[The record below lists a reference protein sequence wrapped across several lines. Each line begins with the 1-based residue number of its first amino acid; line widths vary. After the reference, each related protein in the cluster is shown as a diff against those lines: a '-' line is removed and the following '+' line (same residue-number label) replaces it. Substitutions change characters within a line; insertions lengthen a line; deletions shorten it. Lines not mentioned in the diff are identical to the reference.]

1 MNIKTKYT
9 VGDVVMCVASLGD
22 GNLFSIRGLLPIA
35 RINIEVS
42 STKGVRSIEN
52 VVKVQY
58 GFRRKYDESGLD
70 FYWVQEQHVFTR
82 LEEAPAVLD
91 SLGYSLNFEEEKK
104 KIKNGTDFAFLSLKD
119 DEVELKS
126 SDDDAPAVGDD
137 EDDDNPEDDD
147 TDYEDIPF

>member
-1 MNIKTKYT
+1 MNIKTKYN

-35 RINIEVS
+35 RINIEIS
-42 STKGVRSIEN
+42 STKGVRSIESLI
-52 VVKVQY
+52 KVQY

-126 SDDDAPAVGDD
+126 SYADAHAVGD
-137 EDDDNPEDDD
+137 EDDDNPEDD
-147 TDYEDIPF
+147 EDIPF

>member
-1 MNIKTKYT
+1 MNIKTKYN

-35 RINIEVS
+35 RINIEIS
-42 STKGVRSIEN
+42 STKGVRTIESLI
-52 VVKVQY
+52 KVQY
-58 GFRRKYDESGLD
+58 GLRRKYDESGLD

-126 SDDDAPAVGDD
+126 SYAKAD
-137 EDDDNPEDDD
+137 EDDDNPEDD
-147 TDYEDIPF
+147 EDIPF

>member
-1 MNIKTKYT
+1 MNIKTKYN

-35 RINIEVS
+35 RINIEIS
-42 STKGVRSIEN
+42 STKGVRTIESLI
-52 VVKVQY
+52 KVQY

-126 SDDDAPAVGDD
+126 SYAKAD
-137 EDDDNPEDDD
+137 EDDDNPEDD
-147 TDYEDIPF
+147 EDIPF